1 MSAYIVR
8 RLLWLPFILIIVSF
22 ITFVLGRYGP
32 GDPVELLLGQHSNPA
47 AVERIREQRGL
58 NDNIM
63 VQYGRYVKN
72 VVRGEFGESFK
83 YRGRSVADLLKKKMW
98 VSAQLNI
105 AALIISVGLGIPIG
119 LFAALRQGT
128 AWDTLSV
135 LATLA
140 AQSIPVFLTAPA
152 LLLIFALKLD
162 LLPTHGW
169 GGLLDTRVILPALAM
184 GIPGVAIMARLTRSS
199 TLDVISQDYVR
210 TARAKGLHENTVRRR
225 HILRNSLIPVVTSLG
240 FSLGRVGLH
249 FLHSRAILRDSR
261 SGQSLHRVYIRP
273 RLPHHQR
280 GHNHR
285 HNPVCIGQPDC
296 RLNLPGLGPAHP
308 LGQGTGCKLRSQAA
322 PLIQYQRSRGYWAI
336 SLRRLMGKKIG
347 VACLTVILIMYLRR
361 GVLGLGDSL

>member
-210 TARAKGLHENTVRRR
+210 TARAKGLHESMVRRR

-240 FSLGRVGLH
+240 FSLAGLAFTSFIVERFFGIPGVGNLFIESIFARDYPIINAVIIIGTILFVLANLIVDLIYPVLDPRIRLGR
-249 FLHSRAILRDSR
+249 
-261 SGQSLHRVYIRP
+261 GQDA
-273 RLPHHQR
+273 
-280 GHNHR
+280 N
-285 HNPVCIGQPDC
+285 
-296 RLNLPGLGPAHP
+296 
-308 LGQGTGCKLRSQAA
+308 
-322 PLIQYQRSRGYWAI
+322 
-336 SLRRLMGKKIG
+336 
-347 VACLTVILIMYLRR
+347 
-361 GVLGLGDSL
+361 